1 MRLRK
6 ITYAAVSVL
15 GLNQQHSDSSSN
27 AAADSTALTRSRST
41 WALAARAFASNRLA
55 LVAVGYII
63 AMLLFCF
70 IGPLFYHTNQFL
82 SDIAIS
88 NLPPGKLHPLGTD
101 HYGFD
106 ILGRLMLGGQNSLEL
121 AFAVAVAS
129 SIVGM
134 IWGGISAYLGGW
146 VDSVMSRILDVGIA
160 IPAIFL
166 FVFLAS
172 VFRPDKLLII
182 LVLTAIFWMMPAR
195 LVRGETLSLRTRE
208 FVAAA
213 RLSGNGPVRIL
224 ITHIFRNVLGTLAVS
239 ATLQATQA
247 ILILATLN
255 FFGFGLPP
263 PNPSWGG
270 MLSGGINYL
279 YAGYW
284 WQIFPAALVI
294 TTIVVA
300 LSIAG
305 DGLQDSVDVRLQ
317 GRGR

>member
-1 MRLRK
+1 MSALDLPEDQVGVEEDDASASTGVADR
-6 ITYAAVSVL
+6 A
-15 GLNQQHSDSSSN
+15 HSS
-27 AAADSTALTRSRST
+27 
-41 WALAARAFASNRLA
+41 WALAARAFVSNRLA
-55 LVAVGYII
+55 LVAVGYIVLL
-63 AMLLFCF
+63 LLFCYV
-70 IGPLFYHTNQFL
+70 GPVFYHTDQFL
-82 SDIAIS
+82 SDIASS
-88 NLPPGKLHPLGTD
+88 NLPPSALHPLGTD
-101 HYGFD
+101 NKGFD
-106 ILGRLMLGGQNSLEL
+106 ILGRLMVGGQNSLEI
-121 AFAVAVAS
+121 AFAVAAAS

-146 VDSVMSRILDVGIA
+146 VDTVMSRILDIGIA

-166 FVFLAS
+166 FIFLAS

-182 LVLTAIFWMMPAR
+182 LVLTVISWMMPAR

-208 FVAAA
+208 FVLAA
-213 RLSGNGPVRIL
+213 RLAGSGTMRIL
-224 ITHIFRNVLGTLAVS
+224 VTHVFRNVLGTLAVS

-284 WQIFPAALVI
+284 WQIFPASFAI
-294 TTIVVA
+294 TSIVVA
-300 LSIAG
+300 LSISG
-305 DGLQDSVDVRLQ
+305 DALQDSVEVRLQ
-317 GRGR
+317 GRRH